1 MTRYQLICLA
11 GFCSIALSPSAI
23 AQSNTTTTGETI
35 VLPAPTARTQT
46 TQPQPELETSGEPD
60 IRGLLVSRNE
70 GTMNSLM
77 TARVRKV
84 HVKVGDRVKAGQ
96 TLVSF
101 DCADLQARIR
111 SASARLK
118 QHRLILDANR
128 ELEVEQAVTKLDLM
142 MAEAKVEEGEA
153 DVQSAEAQLARCR
166 TKAPYSSI
174 ITDVKIAVNESVQI
188 GDSLVDLMDD
198 RSLDMVVHI
207 PSSWIKRNLVGKRF
221 DVMIDETGET
231 YAAEV
236 KRVTPKIDATS
247 GTVEV
252 TAKVIGKN
260 PELLPGMSGAA
271 QFPDQ

>member
-1 MTRYQLICLA
+1 MIRYQLLCIA
-11 GFCSIALSPSAI
+11 GLCTFALNPVAL

-35 VLPAPTARTQT
+35 VLPAPTARTQAVQQEVAMT
-46 TQPQPELETSGEPD
+46 EAEPD

-77 TARVRKV
+77 TARVSKV
-84 HVKVGDRVKAGQ
+84 HVKVGNRVKAGQ

-101 DCADLQARIR
+101 DCADLKARIL

-153 DVQSAEAQLARCR
+153 DVQSAEAQLARCFS
-166 TKAPYSSI
+166 KAPYASV
-174 ITDVKIAVNESVQI
+174 ITDVKIAANESVQI
-188 GDSLVDLMDD
+188 GDPLVDLMDD
-198 RSLDMVVHI
+198 RRLDMVVHI
-207 PSSWIKRNLVGKRF
+207 PSDWIKRNLVGKRF
-221 DVMIDETGET
+221 DVMIDETGST
-231 YAAEV
+231 YAAEI
-236 KRVTPKIDATS
+236 KRVTPKIDAAS

-252 TAKVIGKN
+252 TAKVIGKH